1 MTDEDKIKS
10 TCDEPATLPG
20 PAPYEEGLKDYEHEG
35 KEDLIENLPAAHPL
49 PKPAQAN
56 WH

>member
-1 MTDEDKIKS
+1 MTDENKIKNA
-10 TCDEPATLPG
+10 CDEPATLPG
-20 PAPYEEGLKDYEHEG
+20 PAPYEKGLIDYEHEG